1 MKTLHG
7 FPYFEIQFDTEG
19 GLVDPAHASDA
30 KGFITSAAAGVTD
43 VIAISHGWNNNMEE
57 AQRLYDAFFANF
69 RARLDKGAIM
79 APASR
84 TFAVLAVLWP
94 SKRFEDADLIPGGA
108 ASLGPIGGAGGVG
121 GGAAAAAPGG
131 APGPSDDQLR
141 KLVDDLKAYL
151 ESPATNA
158 KLDAAKALIP
168 NLQNSAADQAKFV
181 ELVRS
186 SVGAQAA
193 SADDA
198 SDQFFTRPAIEVMA
212 EFSKPLFTMPAP
224 GGGGGGGAAGGVVG
238 GMGGAAGGPGGGAA
252 GFVGNFLG
260 GIKNAAKNVLNFT
273 TYHAMKARAGT
284 VGTNGLNQVLR
295 ELKAGKPTLKIHLVG
310 HSFGGRLVTAAAD
323 GPDNQPAVP
332 VNSMSLL
339 QAAFSHNAFA
349 TKFDKKNDGLFRK
362 VVTEDKVT
370 GPIIVTHTRND
381 RAVGL
386 AYPLASRLASQ
397 KASALG
403 DENDTYGGIGR
414 NGALA
419 KFTPEAATGQ
429 LLAVDM
435 VYQFAAGKRI
445 HNLVADQF
453 ITDHGDVARA
463 EVAQAVLSAIATT

>member
-7 FPYFEIQFDTEG
+7 FPCFEIEFDTKG
-19 GLVDPAHASDA
+19 GLVDPAHASEA
-30 KGFITSAAAGVTD
+30 QRFIASAAAGVTD
-43 VIAISHGWNNNMEE
+43 VIAISHGWNNNMDE
-57 AQRLYDAFFANF
+57 ARRLYDDFFKNF

-84 TFAVLAVLWP
+84 TFAVVAVLWP
-94 SKRFEDADLIPGGA
+94 SKRFDDADLIPGGA
-108 ASLGPIGGAGGVG
+108 ASLGPIGAAGGVG
-121 GGAAAAAPGG
+121 GGAAAAGPG
-131 APGPSDDQLR
+131 APGPSDEQLR
-141 KLVDDLKAYL
+141 ALIDDLNAYL
-151 ESPATNA
+151 KSPAAGA

-181 ELVRS
+181 ELVRA
-186 SVGAQAA
+186 SVEAQAA

-198 SDQFFTRPAIEVMA
+198 SDQFFTRPATEVMA
-212 EFSKPLFTMPAP
+212 ELSKPLFTMPVP
-224 GGGGGGGAAGGVVG
+224 GGGGGAAGGVGG
-238 GMGGAAGGPGGGAA
+238 GMGAPGGPGGGAA
-252 GFVGNFLG
+252 GAVGNFLG
-260 GIKNAAKNVLNFT
+260 GIRNGAKNVLNFT
-273 TYHAMKARAGT
+273 TYYAMKARAGM
-284 VGTNGLNQVLR
+284 VGANGLNRVLR
-295 ELKAGKPTLKIHLVG
+295 ELKAAKPALKIHLVG

-323 GPDNQPAVP
+323 GPDNQPGVP

-349 TKFDKKNDGLFRK
+349 TKFDTKNDGLFRK
-362 VVTEDKVT
+362 VVTEGKVT

-386 AYPLASRLASQ
+386 AYPIASRLASQ
-397 KASALG
+397 KAAALG

-414 NGALA
+414 NGALS

-429 LLAVDM
+429 LLAVDTA
-435 VYQFAAGKRI
+435 YQFAAGKRI